1 MMRLTA
7 KEVTRVVRAVAT
19 DQLARLA
26 PKSYLR
32 LTGQTGRGAEEETP
46 AEIAAYYRRCF
57 ADYLAVLGL
66 AEREAREYFDGKR
79 ILEYGPGDMPGMAML
94 VYAYG
99 AEQVICID
107 RFPMVNRSAK
117 NRAVLTCLCEGLDG
131 AHRQR
136 ASEWLRAAAHGSA
149 GSTAG
154 GAITYL
160 VKSSGLS
167 SLKNAEDLVLS
178 RAVLEHVDD
187 LAATFADMYQALR
200 DGGVAVHQVDL
211 KSHGLQRHNPL
222 EFLTRTTCMWT
233 K

>member
-1 MMRLTA
+1 MMRLPA
-7 KEVTRVVRAVAT
+7 PAAPRA
-19 DQLARLA
+19 ARAAA
-26 PKSYLR
+26 PDHPARPAPNSYLR

-66 AEREAREYFDGKR
+66 AEREARDYFDGKR

-94 VYAYG
+94 FYAYG

-107 RFPMVNRSAK
+107 RFPMENWSAK

-131 AHRQR
+131 APRQR

-149 GSTAG
+149 GSTVG
-154 GAITYL
+154 GAISYL

-167 SLKNAEDLVLS
+167 SLKNAVDLVVS
-178 RAVLEHVDD
+178 RAVLE
-187 LAATFADMYQALR
+187 
-200 DGGVAVHQVDL
+200 
-211 KSHGLQRHNPL
+211 
-222 EFLTRTTCMWT
+222 
-233 K
+233 

>member
-57 ADYLAVLGL
+57 ADYLAMLGL
-66 AEREAREYFDGKR
+66 AEREAQDYFHGKC
-79 ILEYGPGDMPGMAML
+79 ILEYGPGDMPGMAL
-94 VYAYG
+94 LFYAYG

-107 RFPMVNRSAK
+107 RFPMVNWSVK

-131 AHRQR
+131 APRQR
-136 ASEWLRAAAHGSA
+136 ASEWLRAAAHGSGWYISA
-149 GSTAG
+149 NVAARSSTCSSTA
-154 GAITYL
+154 
-160 VKSSGLS
+160 
-167 SLKNAEDLVLS
+167 
-178 RAVLEHVDD
+178 
-187 LAATFADMYQALR
+187 R
-200 DGGVAVHQVDL
+200 D
-211 KSHGLQRHNPL
+211 
-222 EFLTRTTCMWT
+222 
-233 K
+233 